1 MNQARNEKHRK
12 KLAELEAQLVLASPN
27 LPFRI
32 SKRAGPVH
40 TFLLTSEYE
49 RDQWGEAIQVLQV
62 RWMTIMMEAHLPIS
76 DFWGGDIF
84 RTMFEHLYFSH
95 WLAFTGFGY
104 VSFRSQVEQDISPKV
119 PFATEG
125 NTSHRI
131 SPSTL
136 PSGNKGPYFLS
147 LSIHFML
154 REHYFIGLQLLPC
167 MMDFAEMCLQSQ
179 WFLDNQEMQF
189 H

>member
-62 RWMTIMMEAHLPIS
+62 RWRTRTMEVLFANNS
-76 DFWGGDIF
+76 VGGGD
-84 RTMFEHLYFSH
+84 
-95 WLAFTGFGY
+95 
-104 VSFRSQVEQDISPKV
+104 
-119 PFATEG
+119 
-125 NTSHRI
+125 
-131 SPSTL
+131 
-136 PSGNKGPYFLS
+136 FL
-147 LSIHFML
+147 
-154 REHYFIGLQLLPC
+154 C
-167 MMDFAEMCLQSQ
+167 VV
-179 WFLDNQEMQF
+179 
-189 H
+189 